1 MKQYNIVKAYDIT
14 EELSKN
20 MELSIQAKWVL
31 YTLRKEL
38 LPYRDFYYEES
49 KKLFDQYETEVNE
62 NTITFKTPELAKE
75 YQQKQSEIDN
85 FEVDAKY
92 SKQPLKLSDIPNI
105 TIPQIEQ
112 LDEFIL
118 FKPE

>member
-1 MKQYNIVKAYDIT
+1 MKQLKIVKAYDTT
-14 EELSKN
+14 EDLAKDEN
-20 MELSIQAKWVL
+20 LSIEAKWVL
-31 YTLRKEL
+31 YKLRKEL
-38 LPYRDFYYEES
+38 LPHREFYFIES
-49 KKLFDQYETEVNE
+49 KKLLDQYETEIDGT
-62 NTITFKTPELAKE
+62 TITFKTPELAQE
-75 YQQKQSEIDN
+75 YQEKQNEIDN

-92 SKQPLKLSDIPNI
+92 SKQPLKMSDIPNI